1 MEDIKLYTVDNDYIQ
16 YLRINVSEHVF
27 ANQDPVYK
35 HTRKYLGVVLTIN
48 DYRYYAPLSSPKN
61 SDYFVDENGKK
72 IIRKSIIPI
81 IRMVESDITG
91 KKTLLGTIK
100 LSNMIPVPQGR
111 LVLYNP
117 DLEEDSHYKDLVEKE
132 IRYINRHTPEI
143 LKNATVLYKQKKGG
157 KQINYLSSTLD
168 FSALES
174 AHDAFSSKAMEMFD
188 DSDKKE
194 NIEEI

>member
-1 MEDIKLYTVDNDYIQ
+1 M
-16 YLRINVSEHVF
+16 
-27 ANQDPVYK
+27 YK

-100 LSNMIPVPQGR
+100 LSNMIPVPQGQ

-143 LKNATVLYKQKKGG
+143 LKMPPYC
-157 KQINYLSSTLD
+157 INRKRE
-168 FSALES
+168 ES
-174 AHDAFSSKAMEMFD
+174 K
-188 DSDKKE
+188 
-194 NIEEI
+194 